1 MVEIFQFM
9 FFGLL
14 SIRDLRI
21 KRAHVFS
28 NNIYKIFFFLL
39 SGPNITM
46 KAKPILTK
54 GLLAF
59 KLKSQK
65 HFVQHGQYGTL
76 AAPADNPYP
85 HVPFFI

>member
-1 MVEIFQFM
+1 MFSQIIF
-9 FFGLL
+9 
-14 SIRDLRI
+14 I
-21 KRAHVFS
+21 K
-28 NNIYKIFFFLL
+28 YFFLL

-65 HFVQHGQYGTL
+65 RFVQHGQYGTL

>member
-1 MVEIFQFM
+1 M
-9 FFGLL
+9 
-14 SIRDLRI
+14 
-21 KRAHVFS
+21 
-28 NNIYKIFFFLL
+28 
-39 SGPNITM
+39 TM

-65 HFVQHGQYGTL
+65 HFVRDGQYGTL
-76 AAPADNPYP
+76 AAQADNPYP

>member
-1 MVEIFQFM
+1 M
-9 FFGLL
+9 
-14 SIRDLRI
+14 
-21 KRAHVFS
+21 
-28 NNIYKIFFFLL
+28 
-39 SGPNITM
+39 TM

-65 HFVQHGQYGTL
+65 HFVQHRQYGTL
-76 AAPADNPYP
+76 AAPADNPYL

>member
-1 MVEIFQFM
+1 
-9 FFGLL
+9 
-14 SIRDLRI
+14 
-21 KRAHVFS
+21 
-28 NNIYKIFFFLL
+28 
-39 SGPNITM
+39 M

-54 GLLAF
+54 GLLVF